1 MATLLVSV
9 NIFDT
14 KNKFFEVEEVNPE
27 NNTLGQTIRNT
38 LKTKM
43 IVEIASIMK
52 QSNSELFTLLSNNK
66 NGQIKKH
73 VIRKVGS
80 FSYLV
85 VSGDD
90 DKQEGYYNIKIIE
103 EPEMVPKEIKGF
115 VEEFVNSDKEQE
127 LFNYNK
133 QGYKI
138 YRKDSVIY
146 MEHVYT
152 GISAKVVLVHI

>member
-9 NIFDT
+9 NIFDS

-27 NNTLGQTIRNT
+27 NNKLQQTVRNA
-38 LKTKM
+38 LKTRM

-52 QSNSELFTLLSNNK
+52 QSNREEFSLLTRNK
-66 NGQIKKH
+66 NGEIKKH
-73 VIRKVGS
+73 IVRKVGS

-85 VSGDD
+85 VSEED
-90 DKQEGYYNIKIIE
+90 DKQEGYYNIKTIE
-103 EPEMVPKEIKGF
+103 EPKMIPKEIKGF
-115 VEEFVNSDKEQE
+115 VEGFVNSDKEEE
-127 LFNYNK
+127 LFNYNN

-138 YRKDSVIY
+138 YKMNSQIY

-152 GISAKVVLVHI
+152 GISARVVLVHI